1 MGRLHVRLFGRF
13 YVGYEDEPGQP
24 ARPVRGLD
32 ARKLQECF
40 SYLLLHRN
48 RVFPREVLAEL
59 IAPEMST
66 EQSRKGLRQVLW
78 QLQTALALATTAADP
93 GESSEASTS
102 TTNPDRPLVVDTEWV
117 YVNPICP
124 LWLDVAE
131 LDEVFGGLVGQPG
144 EALSA
149 EAADRVRTVI
159 DLYRG
164 DLLEGWY
171 YEWCLL
177 ERERLQSGYLA
188 LLDKLM
194 GYSTAHNEYEA
205 GLVYGQTILGYD
217 RASERTHQRMMK
229 LHWLAGDRTGALR
242 QYQACAAALQEE
254 LGVEPSRRTTELY
267 ERIAGDAPSSAQ
279 PGRHTRTHARPAR
292 GSPTLSPANGHAAP
306 PERGTDGTPDPLVGD
321 ALRTSFLSLLHL
333 QQRMNRQMTE
343 LGGLIDSTLSSTSS
357 HSND

>member
-1 MGRLHVRLFGRF
+1 MGRLHVCLFGRF
-13 YVGYEDEPGQP
+13 YVGYEDEPEQP

-59 IAPEMST
+59 IAPEMSI

-93 GESSEASTS
+93 GESSEPS

-149 EAADRVRTVI
+149 EAAERVRRVL

-171 YEWCLL
+171 HEWCLL

-242 QYQACAAALQEE
+242 QYQACSAALQEE

-267 ERIAGDAPSSAQ
+267 ERIAGGEPSSAQ
-279 PGRHTRTHARPAR
+279 PDRHARPPTQPTR
-292 GSPTLSPANGHAAP
+292 GSPALAPAIRHAAP
-306 PERGTDGTPDPLVGD
+306 PGRHMDDAPDSLVGD

-333 QQRMNRQMTE
+333 QRRMNRQMTE
-343 LGGLIDSTLSSTSS
+343 LGGLIDSALSSTSS
-357 HSND
+357 HTND